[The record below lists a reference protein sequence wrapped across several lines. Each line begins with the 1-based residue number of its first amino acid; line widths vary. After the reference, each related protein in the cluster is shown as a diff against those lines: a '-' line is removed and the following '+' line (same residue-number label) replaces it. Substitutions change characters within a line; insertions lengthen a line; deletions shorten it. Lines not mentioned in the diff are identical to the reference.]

1 MRARAPSLP
10 AKSTTTEPFV
20 THRFI
25 VIEGNNGVGKS
36 TVAAHLETRLGA
48 ALFHYPPAF
57 IRFRDEVEM
66 DEQVPPWPNLV
77 YHLGGT
83 LHLSEIVTQELGSR
97 HVVCDRYLPGPLSL
111 LRARHGF
118 AEEDM
123 IALCAPFEPGI
134 RKPDVT
140 VLLTASH
147 AKACE
152 RIRGRARGG
161 ALRAVERWVLAS
173 SAFFQDR
180 EASLRHHASRM
191 GPLIEVSTT
200 ALSAEE
206 ASAVVTEQVCL
217 ALGLGAP

>member
-1 MRARAPSLP
+1 V
-10 AKSTTTEPFV
+10 TT
-20 THRFI
+20 RFI
-25 VIEGNNGVGKS
+25 VVEGNNGVGKS
-36 TVAAHLETRLGA
+36 TVASHLEARLGA
-48 ALFHYPPAF
+48 ARFHYPPAF
-57 IRFRDEVEM
+57 IRFRDDVEM
-66 DEQVPPWPNLV
+66 DERVPPWPNLV

-83 LHLSEIVTQELGSR
+83 LHLSELVSQELSSR

-118 AEEDM
+118 AEQDM
-123 IALCAPFEPGI
+123 IDLCAPFEPGI

-152 RIRGRARGG
+152 RIRARARGG
-161 ALRAVERWVLAS
+161 TLRAVERWVLAS

-180 EASLRHHASRM
+180 EASLRLHASRM
-191 GPLIEVSTT
+191 GQVIEVSTT

-206 ASAVVTEQVCL
+206 VSAEVTERVCR
-217 ALGLGAP
+217 ALDLEAR